1 MSATQGPWETSV
13 NAEGHWDVCA
23 EGGGDMIAD
32 LSECPENA
40 EANARLIAAAP
51 DLLAALEWALPFVEK
66 YENTFPGGP
75 RQQLME
81 AKLAEVRAVLAKV
94 RGGR

>member
-1 MSATQGPWETSV
+1 MV
-13 NAEGHWDVCA
+13 
-23 EGGGDMIAD
+23 AD
-32 LSECPENA
+32 LSDCPENA

-51 DLLAALEWALPFVEK
+51 DLLAALKWALPFAEK

-81 AKLAEVRAVLAKV
+81 AKLTEVRAAIAKAE
-94 RGGR
+94 GKS

>member
-13 NAEGHWDVCA
+13 NAEGQWDVCA
-23 EGGGDMIAD
+23 EDGGDMIAD

-66 YENTFPGGP
+66 HENTFPGGS

-81 AKLAEVRAVLAKV
+81 AKLAEVRAVLAKA
-94 RGGR
+94 GRR